1 MQSHEDCLD
10 GDVLVA
16 VLLRYLTGF
25 LEHLAGI
32 VAQVGI
38 TTVYLGQ
45 ACEFVFQ
52 WSLNHRRCNVELLQD
67 ELDHTLALAHHSL
80 EDVHW
85 LESLV
90 AVAACKRDGLLQRL
104 LRFDGKIV

>member
-16 VLLRYLTGF
+16 VF
-25 LEHLAGI
+25 LSYFASFVKNFAAI
-32 VAQVGI
+32 VAQVGVAA
-38 TTVYLGQ
+38 VYLGQ

-52 WSLNHRRCNVELLQD
+52 WSLNHRRRNVELLQD
-67 ELDHTLALAHHSL
+67 ELDHTLALAHQCL
-80 EDVHW
+80 EDVHG
-85 LESLV
+85 LQSLV

-104 LRFDGKIV
+104 L